1 MGMDSEHSKRFEAYI
16 DRMADAAGHADRRE
30 PMRAYCEGLV
40 LPGDRKSV
48 EPMAARID
56 PLHVRSRHQSMHHF
70 VADSPWRD
78 EDVLRLAREWA
89 LEAMETQGSLEA
101 WIVDDTGFPK
111 KGSHSVGV
119 SHQYCGALGKTTN
132 SQCAVSV
139 SLANRVASVPAAF
152 RLYLSEGWAS
162 DLERRAKVGVPE
174 SVTFKTKWQIALDL
188 IDHLVEDGVQRA
200 TLLADAGYGDATAFR
215 EGLTK
220 RGFRYAVGI
229 CSKITVWVAG
239 TGPRLPESKPGK
251 RGRPAT
257 RLKRDDDHQPLSV
270 LEVAKSLPAEAWSQ
284 VAWAEGTR
292 GRMHSRFAAIRVRV
306 ASRDH
311 KRTEPREEEWL
322 LIEWPKGAS
331 EPTKYWL
338 STEPEESQVP
348 ALVAKAKLRWRVE
361 RDYQE
366 LKDEI
371 GLDHYEG
378 RGWRGFHHHASLC
391 IATYAFILAERARLS
406 PPSPATILGLPQPAI
421 SVVPRGR
428 PAASKD
434 GQT

>member
-16 DRMADAAGHADRRE
+16 DLMADALGHADRRE

-40 LPGDRKSV
+40 LPGERKSV
-48 EPMAARID
+48 EPMAARVD

-78 EDVLRLAREWA
+78 EDVLRVAREWA

-119 SHQYCGALGKTTN
+119 THQYCGALGKTTN

-139 SLANRVASVPAAF
+139 SLANRVSSVPAAF
-152 RLYLSEGWAS
+152 RLYLPEGWAG
-162 DLERRAKVGVPE
+162 DMERREHVGVPA
-174 SVTFKTKWQIALDL
+174 SVTFKTKWKIALDL
-188 IDHLVEDGVQRA
+188 IDHLVEEGVQKV
-200 TLLADAGYGDATAFR
+200 TILADAGYGDATPFR
-215 EGLTK
+215 EGLTE

-229 CSKITVWVAG
+229 CSKITVWVHG
-239 TGPRLPESKPGK
+239 TGPRVPEAKPGK
-251 RGRPAT
+251 RGRPAM
-257 RLKRDDDHQPLSV
+257 RLKHDANHQPMSV
-270 LEVAKSLPAEAWSQ
+270 LEVAKSLPSGAWSQ

-292 GRMHSRFAAIRVRV
+292 GKLRSRFAALRIRV

-311 KRTEPREEEWL
+311 KRTEPRSEEWL
-322 LIEWPKGAS
+322 LIEWPER
-331 EPTKYWL
+331 EPEPIKYWL
-338 STEPEESQVP
+338 STESEDIELTV
-348 ALVAKAKLRWRVE
+348 LVAKAKLRWRVE

-391 IATYAFILAERARLS
+391 IATYAFLVAERTRLS
-406 PPSPATILGLPQPAI
+406 PPSPAALLGLAQPAI

-428 PAASKD
+428 PAPRKG
-434 GQT
+434 GQA

>member
-1 MGMDSEHSKRFEAYI
+1 MGMDTEHGKRFEAYI
-16 DRMADAAGHADRRE
+16 DRLAKAVGHADRRE

-48 EPMAARID
+48 EPMAARVD

-78 EDVLRLAREWA
+78 EDVIRVAREWA
-89 LEAMETQGSLEA
+89 LESMETQGSLEA

-119 SHQYCGALGKTTN
+119 AHQYCGALGKTAN

-152 RLYLSEGWAS
+152 RLYLPEGWAT
-162 DLERRAKVGVPE
+162 DMERREKVGVPE

-188 IDHLVEDGVQRA
+188 IDHLVEEGVQKA
-200 TLLADAGYGDATAFR
+200 AILADAGYGDATPFR
-215 EGLTK
+215 EGLTE

-229 CSKITVWVAG
+229 CSRITVWTSG
-239 TGPRLPESKPGK
+239 TGPRLPGSKPGK

-257 RLKRDDDHQPLSV
+257 RLKHDEDHQPQSV
-270 LEVAKSLPAEAWSQ
+270 QEVAKSLPVEAWSQ
-284 VAWAEGTR
+284 VAWAEGAR
-292 GRMHSRFAAIRVRV
+292 GKLHSRFAALRVRV

-311 KRTEPREEEWL
+311 KRREPREEEWL
-322 LIEWPKGAS
+322 LIEWPEEEP

-338 STEPEESQVP
+338 STEPEEIELT
-348 ALVAKAKLRWRVE
+348 ALVAKTKLRWRVE

-371 GLDHYEG
+371 GLDHFEG

-391 IATYAFILAERARLS
+391 IATYAFIVAERARLS
-406 PPSPATILGLPQPAI
+406 PPSPAALLGLTKPAI
-421 SVVPRGR
+421 PVVPRGR
-428 PAASKD
+428 PAARKSS
-434 GQT
+434 QA